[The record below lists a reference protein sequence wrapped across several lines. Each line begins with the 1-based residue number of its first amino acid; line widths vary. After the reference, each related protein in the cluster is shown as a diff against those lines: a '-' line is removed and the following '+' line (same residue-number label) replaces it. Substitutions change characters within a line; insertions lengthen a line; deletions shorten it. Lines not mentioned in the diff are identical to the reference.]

1 MQQEL
6 FLQIYYNEVSVFKK
20 TDWWKII
27 INFFNLEFYKQL
39 EKYNLRSIW

>member
-6 FLQIYYNEVSVFKK
+6 FLQIYYNEVSDIVFKK

-27 INFFNLEFYKQL
+27 INFFNLEFYK
-39 EKYNLRSIW
+39 